1 MEEHV
6 TALTQLVNHLFGVW
20 ALRLLHALHI
30 QPADYETPIPE
41 YVVMSLVV
49 LILLVVLAII
59 LRSQLSVERPGTMQ
73 QAAEG
78 LLTNSLGFGIK
89 DVLDAS
95 VSHGAE
101 HGAEHAAERFIP
113 FIGTVSIFVLFA
125 NLLGVIPALHSPTSF
140 AEVPLACALL
150 IFLYFNW
157 QGIRHH
163 GPLGYAKHLTGP
175 IWWLAWLNFPVE
187 VLSISAR
194 LLSLTVRLWANIFA
208 SDLIYV
214 LFFGLLLQP
223 FVWATEKSALLALP
237 FGVLVAVIPLVFILL
252 HIFVSFIQAYIF
264 AVLPAIYVGDAVSE
278 GHTAD

>member
-6 TALTQLVNHLFGVW
+6 SALTQWVNHVFGVW
-20 ALRLLHALHI
+20 ALWLLHALHI
-30 QPADYETPIPE
+30 QPENYETPIPE
-41 YVVMSLVV
+41 YVVMSLMV
-49 LILLVVLAII
+49 LVLLVVLALI

-73 QAAEG
+73 QFAEG
-78 LLTNSLGFGIK
+78 LLTNPLGFGIK

-101 HGAEHAAERFIP
+101 RFIP
-113 FIGTVSIFVLFA
+113 FVGTIAIFVLFA
-125 NLLGVIPALHSPTSF
+125 NLLGLVPALHSPTSF
-140 AEVPLACALL
+140 AVVPLACASLV
-150 IFLYFNW
+150 FLYFNW
-157 QGIRHH
+157 HGIRHH

-214 LFFGLLLQP
+214 LFFGLLLGP
-223 FVWATEKSALLALP
+223 FNWAVDKNWLLGVP
-237 FGVLVAVIPLVFILL
+237 FGILVVAVPLVFILL
-252 HIFVSFIQAYIF
+252 HVFVSFVQAYIF
-264 AVLPAIYVGDAVSE
+264 AVLPAIYIGDAIAE
-278 GHTAD
+278 GHTD